1 MLTHCLTQT
10 GRLLGCHAYFRKIN
24 YTPYG
29 AGTHPLNVFSVL
41 ARSATAQPA
50 CSSGWGAAGQALR
63 RPQESGGS
71 RPCQRAPIPL
81 SIHQPPP
88 RESHCSRP
96 AGSRREGPG
105 WRCRSTGLALACLWR
120 PSGPCMGKP
129 GPVPMWM
136 AVPTP
141 DSPLS
146 PICSSGA
153 SGCPARGDGQ
163 RARPRTRA
171 GSQAQPA
178 RLKPQPGA
186 PGLCPPRPAGAET
199 HLGIQVANHRDK
211 LRNDK

>member
-1 MLTHCLTQT
+1 MSSVCWPRVPQHSPPAARGGEPA
-10 GRLLGCHAYFRKIN
+10 GR
-24 YTPYG
+24 P
-29 AGTHPLNVFSVL
+29 
-41 ARSATAQPA
+41 
-50 CSSGWGAAGQALR
+50 
-63 RPQESGGS
+63 SGGPRS
-71 RPCQRAPIPL
+71 RGAPGPASGSL
-81 SIHQPPP
+81 SRYPSINLHPGSPTVAGWP
-88 RESHCSRP
+88 VP
-96 AGSRREGPG
+96 AGRGPG
-105 WRCRSTGLALACLWR
+105 WRCWSTGLALACLWR

-163 RARPRTRA
+163 RARPGTRA

>member
-50 CSSGWGAAGQALR
+50 CSSGWGAGGQALR

-71 RPCQRAPIPL
+71 RPCQRAPILL

-105 WRCRSTGLALACLWR
+105 LALLEHWASPGMPLEAQW
-120 PSGPCMGKP
+120 PMHGKAWPCAH
-129 GPVPMWM
+129 V
-136 AVPTP
+136 
-141 DSPLS
+141 D
-146 PICSSGA
+146 
-153 SGCPARGDGQ
+153 GCPHPRFSSFPYLLFRGFWLPSK
-163 RARPRTRA
+163 RRRTASTSRDQGREPGAA
-171 GSQAQPA
+171 GPAETPA
-178 RLKPQPGA
+178 RSPWALPAPPG
-186 PGLCPPRPAGAET
+186 RS
-199 HLGIQVANHRDK
+199 
-211 LRNDK
+211 